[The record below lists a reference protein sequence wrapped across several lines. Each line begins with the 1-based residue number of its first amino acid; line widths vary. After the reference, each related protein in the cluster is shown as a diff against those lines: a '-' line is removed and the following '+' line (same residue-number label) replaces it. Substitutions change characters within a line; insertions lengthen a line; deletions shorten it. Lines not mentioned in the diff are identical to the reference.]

1 MTIIQHPSPNH
12 SSRSGWKPDLIVEH
26 ITAGSTAAGAIA
38 TLCDPA
44 REASAHFVVDRDGAV
59 YQLVPLDRAAWAN
72 GTSSALTDKR
82 YYGRA
87 TLETVRNRRV
97 NANLYTVSIEHA
109 NTGGGALTEKQLTA
123 SIALHKH
130 IIAEVKRLYGVT
142 IPADRRHIV
151 GHCEINPVT
160 KPGCPGAQFPYSEI
174 LEGLMNTAI
183 TSDTTGTVQIRR
195 GAFYTA
201 KFSGPGVEQASITAG
216 TGGVVTIVPIDR
228 GADKLAAIVP
238 IGKPGDAAGIYT
250 TVPGGK
256 PVKQFVAQIV

>member
-44 REASAHFVVDRDGAV
+44 REASAHFVVDRDGTV

-72 GTSSALTDKR
+72 GTSSTPSDKR

-87 TLETVRNRRV
+87 TLEAVRNRRV
-97 NANLYTVSIEHA
+97 NANLYTVSIEHVCVS
-109 NTGGGALTEKQLTA
+109 GGALTKEQLAA

-130 IIAEVKRLYGVT
+130 IIAEAQRLYGVA
-142 IPADRRHIV
+142 IPADRQHIV

-160 KPGCPGAQFPYSEI
+160 KPNCPGAQFPYSKI
-174 LEGLMNTAI
+174 LDGLKNTEVK
-183 TSDTTGTVQIRR
+183 SDTTQDVTLKKGSSYHVKLTSSVKPAFTVGNGEVLQTFTGRCSGDEYIFGIRAV
-195 GAFYTA
+195 GA
-201 KFSGPGVEQASITAG
+201 PGSSAG
-216 TGGVVTIVPIDR
+216 VYANGKLIFNATI
-228 GADKLAAIVP
+228 K
-238 IGKPGDAAGIYT
+238 
-250 TVPGGK
+250 
-256 PVKQFVAQIV
+256 